1 MESVYGVD
9 LSYSVNKKSYNLINA
24 SSFND
29 FCAKTENISD
39 GVNNVTK
46 IVSFG
51 EDNYGL
57 IYKSNDDNK
66 DKESTEEASITGFT
80 FEKGEY
86 KSIPGEVKK
95 ALSEIK
101 NYSSSKNNIV
111 IGNTPSSKQ
120 IIVFDN
126 TISQYKTI
134 DLEPSSNAKPPY
146 DPDKADDGGNE
157 DGDGDKNND
166 KDKDE
171 NKEKAKGDDKDAETE
186 KDKDKDAKKEKP
198 EANGGGDDKKV
209 NGGKGKDKEND
220 KEETKTKEESA
231 DSKSKSKSKTKTKEA
246 ITGAVTEKTF
256 KTKTSIKKVFKHL
269 LLTSNGSLY
278 SLRPSFHKKYVNNNR
293 IIDVE
298 CDGPRA
304 TLCLDENGVLWSFG
318 INMFGKLGL
327 KRNDKKQEYT
337 NPREISIFKAY
348 KVSDF
353 GITNKCCMASC
364 ANGSIYGWGSYSK
377 SSLGKDSQI
386 WYTPKKLTTET
397 DYKSVFKVFAGFRF
411 IILFNTTT
419 NKLFVINTE
428 FGYTLLDKPKNGL
441 IVKAEQIKF
450 PDKDLKI
457 VDVIPSNESAMIIAK
472 K

>member
-24 SSFND
+24 SNFND
-29 FCAKTENISD
+29 FCSKTENITD
-39 GVNNVTK
+39 GVTNVSK

-57 IYKSNDDNK
+57 IYKNNDDTK
-66 DKESTEEASITGFT
+66 DKESDKESSNESITGFT
-80 FEKGEY
+80 FKKGEY
-86 KSIPGEVKK
+86 QSIPQAVKT

-101 NYSSSKNNIV
+101 NYSSSKNNLV
-111 IGNTPSSKQ
+111 VGNTPSSKQ

-134 DLEPSSNAKPPY
+134 DLEPTQSAKAPY
-146 DPDKADDGGNE
+146 SE
-157 DGDGDKNND
+157 D
-166 KDKDE
+166 
-171 NKEKAKGDDKDAETE
+171 
-186 KDKDKDAKKEKP
+186 KDKDKDDGDDDGGDKEKDKDTDKDKDKGDGDDENKDNTDKDSKEKP
-198 EANGGGDDKKV
+198 EANGDADKTAEDNKQEDGDDDKAKK
-209 NGGKGKDKEND
+209 KEKDD
-220 KEETKTKEESA
+220 KEEEEEKA
-231 DSKSKSKSKTKTKEA
+231 GT
-246 ITGAVTEKTF
+246 VTEKTF

-348 KVSDF
+348 KVVDF
-353 GITNKCCMASC
+353 GITNKCCIACC
-364 ANGSIYGWGSYSK
+364 ANGMVYGWGSYSK

-386 WYTPKKLTTET
+386 WYTPQLLTPET
-397 DYKSVFKVFAGFRF
+397 DYKSKYKVFAGFRF
-411 IILFNTTT
+411 IILLNITT
-419 NKLFVINTE
+419 NKLYVINTE
-428 FGYTLLDKPKNGL
+428 FGFTLLDKSKYGL
-441 IVKAEQIKF
+441 KVKAETIKF
-450 PDKDLKI
+450 PEKELKI